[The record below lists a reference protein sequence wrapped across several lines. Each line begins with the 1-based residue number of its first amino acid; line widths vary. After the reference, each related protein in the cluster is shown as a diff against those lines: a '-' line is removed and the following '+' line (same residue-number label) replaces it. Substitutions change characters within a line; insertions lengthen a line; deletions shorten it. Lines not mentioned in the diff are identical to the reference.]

1 MLNFP
6 NLYEASILYTN
17 VFGMSSQTS
26 KNKTNKPDQI
36 PKLVED

>member
-6 NLYEASILYTN
+6 NLYEASFLYTS
-17 VFGMSSQTS
+17 VFGMSSQAS
-26 KNKTNKPDQI
+26 KNKPDQI